1 MSTLQLI
8 PTTLLYLLSIVGDGC
23 ILVAIA
29 VAASMGGTPWVWG
42 VSFAAFHILY
52 ATLGVIVTQEV
63 AAYSELLG
71 NAIVLAGAVI
81 LAYHFFHHRLHH
93 VVKHDCSCEHH
104 HHTTISNKA
113 VITAAA
119 SLSLHSLAAG
129 SVARGLL
136 GDMPLPTLMIVLVLG
151 SLCIGVLMGILTQI
165 SETKREPLIRILDK
179 TPGIVST
186 ILSGLILMA
195 LFHTL
200 SDLIAPSPIF
210 TYLYMGCGTVVALTI
225 GWFVHERGAHQ
236 RIRPSSLK
244 VLS

>member
-1 MSTLQLI
+1 MSILQLI
-8 PTTLLYLLSIVGDGC
+8 PTTILYLLSIVGDGC

-52 ATLGVIVTQEV
+52 ATLGVIVTQEI

-71 NAIVLAGAVI
+71 NTIVLAGAGI

-93 VVKHDCSCEHH
+93 VVKRDCSCEHH
-104 HHTTISNKA
+104 HQTTISNKA

-136 GDMPLPTLMIVLVLG
+136 GDMPLPTLMLVLVLG
-151 SLCIGVLMGILTQI
+151 SLCIGFLMGILTQI
-165 SETKREPLIRILDK
+165 SETKREPLIRFLDK

-186 ILSGLILMA
+186 ILSGLILVA

-200 SDLIAPSPIF
+200 SDLLAFSPAV
-210 TYLYMGCGTVVALTI
+210 TYLYAACGSVVALTI
-225 GWFVHERGAHQ
+225 GWIVHDRGAQQ
-236 RIRPSSLK
+236 RMRPTTLK
-244 VLS
+244 VLP

>member
-1 MSTLQLI
+1 MSLLQLI

-23 ILVAIA
+23 ILVAVA
-29 VAASMGGTPWVWG
+29 VAASMGGAPWVWG
-42 VSFAAFHILY
+42 VSFAGFHILY
-52 ATLGVIVTQEV
+52 AILGVIVTQEV

-71 NAIVLAGAVI
+71 DAIVLVGAVI

-93 VVKHDCSCEHH
+93 VVKGDCSCEHH
-104 HHTTISNKA
+104 HHTSISHRA

-136 GDMPLPTLMIVLVLG
+136 GEMPLPTLMTVLVLG

-165 SETKREPLIRILDK
+165 SETKREPLISFLDK

-186 ILSGLILMA
+186 ILCGLLLMA
-195 LFHTL
+195 LFHIL
-200 SDLIAPSPIF
+200 RDVLIFSPIF
-210 TYLYMGCGTVVALTI
+210 TYLYIGCSTVVALGI
-225 GWFVHERGAHQ
+225 GWLVHDRGSQQ
-236 RIRPSSLK
+236 RSRPTSLK